1 MVDMCT
7 FIRAHWY
14 CRQSVA
20 DSLSLSLHS
29 LTDTLTDAPEPTAAE
44 VADALVE
51 WLNAAREVLAT
62 DRLTAVDRSEIMN
75 VKISRLQVGV
85 CECVTHPHTRRNWM
99 RNVKCIA
106 SHWRQ

>member
-1 MVDMCT
+1 MQVQICT
-7 FIRAHWY
+7 HGY

-29 LTDTLTDAPEPTAAE
+29 LTTALTDAPEPTVAE

-62 DRLTAVDRSEIMN
+62 DRLTAVDRSDVMN
-75 VKISRLQVGV
+75 VKISRLQVGS
-85 CECVTHPHTRRNWM
+85 CVSATHAHTCRNWM

-106 SHWRQ
+106 SHSRQ